1 MDKTPKKS
9 ISNGDATRSYVNF
22 EDIINF
28 SFENSVN
35 KTYDARTINM
45 SINDLAKIVSEI
57 FNVDLKV
64 KFEKD
69 NKLSNYISDEDYFI
83 SNMRKITPIN
93 IASIKKIIDITKK
106 TNFELIK

>member
-1 MDKTPKKS
+1 
-9 ISNGDATRSYVNF
+9 
-22 EDIINF
+22 
-28 SFENSVN
+28 
-35 KTYDARTINM
+35 M

-93 IASIKKIIDITKK
+93 MASIKKIIDITKK

>member
-1 MDKTPKKS
+1 
-9 ISNGDATRSYVNF
+9 
-22 EDIINF
+22 
-28 SFENSVN
+28 
-35 KTYDARTINM
+35 M
-45 SINDLAKIVSEI
+45 SINDLAKIVSQI

-93 IASIKKIIDITKK
+93 MASIRKIIDITKK